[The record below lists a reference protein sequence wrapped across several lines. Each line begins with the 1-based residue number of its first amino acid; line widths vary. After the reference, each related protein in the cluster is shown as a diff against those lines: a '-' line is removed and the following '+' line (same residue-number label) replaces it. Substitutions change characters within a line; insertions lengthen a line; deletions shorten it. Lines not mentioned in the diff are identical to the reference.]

1 MTKGILMP
9 DYIFESSWEVCNKV
23 GGIYTVLSTRAKT
36 LQDLMEDRIIFI
48 GPDCWGEKKCPYF
61 NEDERLFAEWKDEA
75 MKDGLKVKTGRWNV
89 PGSPIAILVDFA
101 PYFAKK
107 DEIYTW
113 LWENYQVDSLHA
125 YGDYDEA
132 SMFSYAAAL
141 VVESFYKRYL
151 DEGKKVIY
159 HGNEWMTGLGLLY
172 INKVLPQVGTI
183 FTTHATSIGRS
194 IAGNNKPLYDYLFAY
209 NGDQMS
215 WELNMQSKHSIEKQ
229 TALHVDCFTTV
240 SDITANECKELLD
253 KPVDVVLPN
262 GFDNSFV
269 PKGATF
275 TKKRKAA
282 RKRLLD
288 VANALLG
295 TDLDDNTLIVS
306 TSGRY
311 EFRNKGVDVYIEA
324 MNRLLRDRNLKKKV
338 LAFIEV
344 PGWVGEPRADL
355 VERLNSG
362 KKYDTPLEVPEITH
376 WLHNMS
382 HDNVLGM
389 LKFLDMHNRV
399 EDNVKLIFLP
409 CYLTGDDGVLNM
421 PYYDLVLG
429 NDLCIYPS
437 YYEPWGYTPLEA
449 IAFKVPC
456 ITTDLAGFGLW
467 ANSVKGSES
476 EIEDGVKVIHRTD
489 YNYSEVA
496 DTIKDTVAHFS
507 GMTEAEVKK
516 CRANAEKLSKKALW
530 TEFIKYYEKAY
541 DMAIRKAEERKNP
554 PPAPPEG
561 RGSER

>member
-1 MTKGILMP
+1 MLSP
-9 DYIFESSWEVCNKV
+9 NYIFESSWEVCNKV
-23 GGIYTVLSTRAKT
+23 GGIYTVLSSRAKT
-36 LQDLMEDRIIFI
+36 LQDKIHDHLIFI
-48 GPDCWGEKKCPYF
+48 GPDCWGEKKSPYF
-61 NEDERLFAEWKDEA
+61 KEDQSLLSAWKTKATDE
-75 MKDGLKVKTGRWNV
+75 GLNLKIGRWDI
-89 PGSPIAILVDFA
+89 PGEPIAILVDFQ
-101 PYFAKK
+101 PFFEEK
-107 DEIYTW
+107 DKIYTW

-132 SMFSYAAAL
+132 SMFSYAAAK
-141 VVESFYKRYL
+141 VVESFYKHNL
-151 DEGKKVIY
+151 DKTQKVVY
-159 HGNEWMTGLGLLY
+159 HANEWMCGLGALY
-172 INKVLPQVGTI
+172 INKVLPEIGTI

-253 KPVDVVLPN
+253 KSVDFVLPN

-269 PKGATF
+269 PKSAVF
-275 TKKRKAA
+275 TKRRKIA
-282 RKRLLD
+282 RMRLLE

-324 MNRLLRDRNLKKKV
+324 MNRLLRDQDLKKNV

-344 PGWVGEPRADL
+344 PGWVGEPRQDL
-355 VERLNSG
+355 VDRLNSG
-362 KKYDTPLEVPEITH
+362 KKYDTPLDVPEITH

-389 LKFLDMHNRV
+389 LKYLDMHNRK
-399 EDNVKLIFLP
+399 DDKVKLIFLP
-409 CYLTGDDGVLNM
+409 CYLTGNDGVLNLS
-421 PYYDLVLG
+421 YYDLVLG

-467 ANSVKGSES
+467 ANTVKGGYS

-496 DTIKDTVAHFS
+496 DAIKDTVAQYSNFS
-507 GMTEAEVKK
+507 TDEVKK
-516 CRANAEKLSKKALW
+516 CRQNADKLSKKALW
-530 TEFIKYYEKAY
+530 KEFIKYYEQAY
-541 DMAIRKAEERKNP
+541 DMALRKAEARK
-554 PPAPPEG
+554 
-561 RGSER
+561 

>member
-1 MTKGILMP
+1 MLSP
-9 DYIFESSWEVCNKV
+9 NYIFESSWEVCNKV
-23 GGIYTVLSTRAKT
+23 GGIYTVLSSRAKT
-36 LQDLMEDRIIFI
+36 LQDKIHDHLIFI
-48 GPDCWGEKKCPYF
+48 GPDCWGEKKSPYF
-61 NEDERLFAEWKDEA
+61 KEDQSLLSAWKTKATDE
-75 MKDGLKVKTGRWNV
+75 GLNLKIGRWDI
-89 PGSPIAILVDFA
+89 PGEPIAILVDFH
-101 PYFAKK
+101 PFFEEK
-107 DEIYTW
+107 DKIYTW

-132 SMFSYAAAL
+132 SMFSYAAAK
-141 VVESFYKRYL
+141 VVESFYKHNL
-151 DEGKKVIY
+151 DKTQKVVY
-159 HGNEWMTGLGLLY
+159 HANEWMCGLGALY
-172 INKVLPQVGTI
+172 INKVLPEIGTI

-253 KPVDVVLPN
+253 KSVDFVLPN

-269 PKGATF
+269 PKGAVF
-275 TKKRKAA
+275 TKRRKIA
-282 RKRLLD
+282 RMRLLE

-295 TDLDDNTLIVS
+295 TDLDDSTLIVS

-324 MNRLLRDRNLKKKV
+324 MNRLLRDKDLKKNV

-344 PGWVGEPRADL
+344 PGWVGEPRQDL
-355 VERLNSG
+355 VDRLNSG
-362 KKYDTPLEVPEITH
+362 KKYDTPLDVPEITH

-389 LKFLDMHNRV
+389 LKYLDMHNRK
-399 EDNVKLIFLP
+399 DDKVKLIFLP
-409 CYLTGDDGVLNM
+409 CYLTGNDGVLNLS
-421 PYYDLVLG
+421 YYDLVLG

-467 ANSVKGSES
+467 ANTVKGGYS

-496 DTIKDTVAHFS
+496 DAIKDTVAQYSNFS
-507 GMTEAEVKK
+507 ADEVKK
-516 CRANAEKLSKKALW
+516 CRQNADKLSKKALW
-530 TEFIKYYEKAY
+530 KEFIKYYEQAY
-541 DMAIRKAEERKNP
+541 DMALRKAEARK
-554 PPAPPEG
+554 
-561 RGSER
+561 